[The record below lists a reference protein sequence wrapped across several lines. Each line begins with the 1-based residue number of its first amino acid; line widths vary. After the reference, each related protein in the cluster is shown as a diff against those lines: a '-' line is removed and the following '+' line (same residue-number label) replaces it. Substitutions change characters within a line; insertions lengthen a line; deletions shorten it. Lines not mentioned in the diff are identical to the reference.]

1 MFLNAY
7 KIHRTHFCSLLQNTT
22 CLLTPK
28 TRKKKKKG
36 RNTWS
41 KYSKP
46 WWRCVWAVYVCSALY
61 NSPYFCA
68 YLKPSDARP
77 HTGVGSSPWRGRAWL
92 HLCRNPPYDRLEGRA
107 LKGALGLGAP
117 ASLCCSSLHRRE
129 SPVLWSVVFPSVLAH
144 GGACPREEEVI
155 CGRGCFQKC
164 RLNLTVQEAV
174 TVPWWLPR
182 DHTKTMVPVFHCR
195 ITFSEKSKR
204 RHELMDTCR

>member
-77 HTGVGSSPWRGRAWL
+77 HMGVGSSPWRGRAWL
-92 HLCRNPPYDRLEGRA
+92 HLCRNPLWPPRGPGTEGGARLR
-107 LKGALGLGAP
+107 GA
-117 ASLCCSSLHRRE
+117 C
-129 SPVLWSVVFPSVLAH
+129 VSVLFFSAPK
-144 GGACPREEEVI
+144 GIAGSLIRGVSI
-155 CGRGCFQKC
+155 CLSARWC
-164 RLNLTVQEAV
+164 
-174 TVPWWLPR
+174 LP
-182 DHTKTMVPVFHCR
+182 
-195 ITFSEKSKR
+195 
-204 RHELMDTCR
+204 